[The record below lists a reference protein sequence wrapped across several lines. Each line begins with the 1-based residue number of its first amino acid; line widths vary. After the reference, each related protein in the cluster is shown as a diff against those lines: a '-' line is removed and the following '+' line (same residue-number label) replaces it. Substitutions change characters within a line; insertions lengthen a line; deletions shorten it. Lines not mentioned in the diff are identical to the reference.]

1 MTKDYYAIDRAKMS
15 RAKQKIYNEQVNPW
29 LTNCKGTLMLWAAL
43 LLLSIAPAIG
53 QTVLISPTGDGGFEN
68 GTTFAANGWTAVN
81 GTGNTARVWYA
92 GTGKSGYTGNRAAFI
107 GNSTTT
113 VGTSTA
119 SRTVHLY
126 RSITLPPGATNIA
139 LSFKYK
145 QEVADVLGSTLYDYI
160 AVYTST
166 AVPVSGTLPTGTPHF
181 GPFPNVAVPNFAN
194 QSVTLPNSLAGTTV
208 NLIFT
213 FKADGVSP
221 DGYGAVDDISLSY
234 VISTSPTISAT
245 TLTAFTNT
253 CVNATNATTNSFTLT
268 GANLTGNATVG
279 ALAGYTYSTATGG
292 PYTNTLTL
300 TPTSGTINQSVF
312 VRFTPTAVQ
321 SYNGDIPI
329 SGGGATA
336 INVAAVGAG
345 ISTPPSVSNGTLG
358 NVTLNGATISAST
371 ISSLGCSAVSAYG
384 IEYSLVS
391 GFTGG
396 TGTQV
401 ATSGFSGSAGG
412 TFTTTLTGLTS
423 GTTYYYRAF
432 ATNGGGT
439 GYSTSVGSFTTSAPG
454 QIGSGNSTS
463 TTFPILSNF
472 GYNYSQQIYT
482 AAELNATQSAGNT
495 FITKIRFRQATLG
508 SQSTY
513 NNWTIYIG
521 NTAKTNFASTTDWV
535 PLNALSQAFSGV
547 LPVITANSWVEITL
561 ATPFIWDGTSN
572 LVIAIDENTPSF
584 SSSSWSSYTAGTGRG
599 IIYYNDT
606 TNPDPAS
613 PPTATVTSGDIAQIQ
628 IVATPIPNCGT
639 PTAITA
645 TATSDTTG
653 TGSFSAPVVGTT
665 PSGYFYELRAS
676 GAAGS
681 GATGLIES
689 GTLASTGS
697 FTFTTTLTG
706 NTTYTLYVRSTCGQ
720 DIGAFSAGVNFTTA
734 CSPVVAF
741 TQNFD
746 ASTSIPTC
754 WAKVGTSGT
763 ATITTLGNASS
774 PNSLSL
780 LGSSTTGKV
789 VVSLPPVSNAGANT
803 HWLRFKYRFYGT
815 SGETIEVGYLTN
827 PANAASFMPI
837 TSVVATSALFTEA
850 QLDLGTAAGT
860 NRYLAFRAGTAN
872 TTVFIDDVIWE
883 TKPSCFV
890 PAAPLAATPSSVS
903 AVLTFG
909 ASPTNPAEYEYYVST
924 VNTAPTAGT
933 AASGT
938 TNTTTANATGLAP
951 NTLHYWWVRAACGAS
966 DKSLWVSGGS
976 FTTMKLEPANQ
987 ATNFA
992 VNATNVTTT
1001 NIPLTWTAA
1010 VAGGAAPDG
1019 YLLRANNTA
1028 VVPTPTDG
1036 TDPGSGSLSL
1046 ATLPASYKATGATAA
1061 SATFTTGTAGTMYY
1075 FNNHT
1080 YANSGANINFKTDA
1094 PPTLNYATK
1103 PAVVSALVT
1112 NLPNTSS
1119 AEISWT
1125 LPATFNAANHTVL
1138 VFVKEGSTIATGTLT
1153 NSPATYTANAAINAG
1168 SPYQADADAHTVYKG
1183 TGAGVTITG
1192 LTLGQTYFVTVVVV
1206 MNTAN
1211 YNNTHSYSANSDT
1224 SILVGYCIPNSTGA
1238 KHITNVTITG
1248 GASDINKN
1256 STQGANGYQDWTT
1269 GSGAVAPAS
1278 AIQGGT
1284 VSFSVATNNTAF
1296 LNIWVDWDNN
1306 FVFSDSERMYSST
1319 VTTTG
1324 PNTGTFVVPVGAS
1337 LGNHRMR
1344 VRNSASINPAAC
1356 GTINN
1361 GEAEDYTFTVLQA
1374 PMPTITSFSPASYCA
1389 ASGLLTIDGTNFL
1402 NATVKI
1408 GNTAI
1413 TPISINTA
1421 ATQITATVNAG
1432 ISGIITVTTPGGT
1445 ASSATPFAVTAPP
1458 AIVLSSSAATICS
1471 GTATPLITITQGA
1484 SDYTGYSWTSVPAGQ
1499 PVSGTAAA
1507 GFTLSPAT
1515 NAVYTLT
1522 ASNPGT
1528 TCTTT
1533 ATFTV
1538 TVNASPA
1545 AFTVSP
1551 AEATICD
1558 GQVQAITANGG
1569 PAAVT
1574 ILTEDFN
1581 GEVPGWTVINNSIGG
1596 IVDNAEWALYES
1608 TTSFKSNDNTDFV
1621 MSDSN
1626 AQGSSGIITE
1636 TYLISPVFS
1645 LANLT
1650 SASLEFYHY
1659 YSDYDA
1665 NDSATV
1671 QITLDGG
1678 VTWTNVQTYTTS
1690 QGSATAFVL
1699 ANLNL
1704 TPYINNS
1711 NVQLRFKYIADW
1723 GYYWAIDNLAVK
1735 ALSNPQYIW
1744 SPATGLYTD
1753 AAATIPYTG
1762 TSATVV
1768 YAKPSVTTSYTASV
1782 TNAAGCTTSRTSVI
1796 TVGPK
1801 QWIGGTST
1809 DYNTPSNWC
1818 GNTVPT
1824 AQDIVRIT
1832 NTSNK
1837 PVVTG
1842 NITALAKSVTVEDGG
1857 KLTVASGNVLHVTNE
1872 VVVGATGEVIFEN
1885 NAHLIQD
1892 AVLNANSG
1900 AVKVHRNSSLLFRQ
1914 DYTMWSSPVAGQ
1926 NVRSFSQETIL
1937 ARFYTYNP
1945 LTDFFESMFANE
1957 QSSAGV
1963 SFAEGKGYLI
1973 RMPNGAPQPGYV
1985 EGTTAIKYDGLF
1997 TGTPHTGNVTVP
2009 VTPGFNAVG
2018 NPYPSPISITG
2029 FFAANSGNT
2038 DGVIYLWRR
2047 KNGST
2052 TASAYATVNSEGEFV
2067 TSTHAGS
2074 DDPNNI
2080 LQTGQGFVVKAQ
2092 ASSINFNNGMRSSST
2107 VNDNSFFRMN
2117 NNPPVVESHRIWLNL
2132 SNEASQIA
2140 QMLVGYKSNA
2150 SMGIDTG
2157 IDALFIND
2165 VETGLNSVI
2174 DGNAYV
2180 IQGRSLP
2187 FDTQDIVPLQFKTPA
2202 AGSYSIAIDH
2212 VDGMFLGNQDIFLK
2226 DNVLG
2231 VTHDLKASNYSFTS
2245 EAGIFDDRFEIVYAQ
2260 ALGLEGPKVD
2270 ANTIMIY
2277 KQDRNLVVNSGT
2289 AVMASVKVF
2298 DTRGRLVYERS
2309 NINAGETVISDL
2321 RAQEQMLI
2329 VQVTTVENG
2338 KVSKKV
2344 IY

>member
-15 RAKQKIYNEQVNPW
+15 RPKQKIYNEQVNPW

-43 LLLSIAPAIG
+43 LLLSIAPAVG

-81 GTGNTARVWYA
+81 GTNTARVWYA
-92 GTGKSGYTGNRAAFI
+92 GTGKTGYTGNRAAFI
-107 GNSTTT
+107 GDNATT
-113 VGTSTA
+113 VGTTTGG
-119 SRTVHLY
+119 RTVHLY
-126 RSITLPPGATNIA
+126 RSVTLPVGATNIA

-145 QEVADVLGSTLYDYI
+145 QEVSDVSGTTIYDYI

-166 AVPVSGTLPTGTPHF
+166 AVPVNGTLPTGTPHF
-181 GPFPNVAVPNFAN
+181 GPFPNVAVPNFTTQN
-194 QSVTLPNSLAGTTV
+194 VTLPNSLAGTTV

-221 DGYGAVDDISLSY
+221 HAYGAVDDISLSY
-234 VISTSPTISAT
+234 ILNTSPAISAT
-245 TLTAFTNT
+245 TLGAFSNT
-253 CVNATNATTNSFTLT
+253 CPNTTNSVSNSFTVNGSFLT
-268 GANLTGNATVG
+268 GDLTVG
-279 ALAGYTYSTATGG
+279 ALPGYAYSINAGG

-300 TPTSGTINQSVF
+300 SPVSGSISQAVF
-312 VRFTPTAVQ
+312 VRFTPTAAQ
-321 SYNGDIPI
+321 SFNGNIPV
-329 SGGGATA
+329 SGGGATT
-336 INVAAVGAG
+336 INVAATGAG
-345 ISTPPSVSNGTLG
+345 VDFPPSFSSNGTSG
-358 NVTLNGATISAST
+358 SITYSGATISGAT
-371 ISSLGCSAVSAYG
+371 ISNIGCTPVTAVG
-384 IEYSLVS
+384 IQYSTSSTFATGNLTVAGS
-391 GFTGG
+391 GFNG
-396 TGTQV
+396 
-401 ATSGFSGSAGG
+401 ANGG
-412 TFTTTLTGLTS
+412 TFSATISGLAA

-432 ATNGGGT
+432 ATNSGGT
-439 GYSTSVGSFTTSAPG
+439 SFHTSTNSFVTLYSMPVPWAEPFTTTVLPAGWINTSSWNITTTTAMGTGAGNYIYKNLYSGLTSANFTTVNVGLLGNSDRLTFDYRLANFSSPYAPPALGSGNFLLEISTDYGASWNTLETVVNNEVAGWQSKTYSLAAYANQRVRLRLTGNRTSGDYYLGFDNFKIEAVPSCEVPVGPFASSAITTSTATIAWGASSSAPSNGYQYYYTTATTNPNSTNPTANGSTAAGILTANLNGLSSNSTYYWWVRAACSGSDISQWVSGGSFTTNCDA
-454 QIGSGNSTS
+454 
-463 TTFPILSNF
+463 
-472 GYNYSQQIYT
+472 
-482 AAELNATQSAGNT
+482 
-495 FITKIRFRQATLG
+495 
-508 SQSTY
+508 
-513 NNWTIYIG
+513 
-521 NTAKTNFASTTDWV
+521 
-535 PLNALSQAFSGV
+535 
-547 LPVITANSWVEITL
+547 
-561 ATPFIWDGTSN
+561 
-572 LVIAIDENTPSF
+572 
-584 SSSSWSSYTAGTGRG
+584 
-599 IIYYNDT
+599 
-606 TNPDPAS
+606 
-613 PPTATVTSGDIAQIQ
+613 VT
-628 IVATPIPNCGT
+628 
-639 PTAITA
+639 
-645 TATSDTTG
+645 
-653 TGSFSAPVVGTT
+653 
-665 PSGYFYELRAS
+665 
-676 GAAGS
+676 
-681 GATGLIES
+681 
-689 GTLASTGS
+689 
-697 FTFTTTLTG
+697 
-706 NTTYTLYVRSTCGQ
+706 
-720 DIGAFSAGVNFTTA
+720 
-734 CSPVVAF
+734 AF

-746 ASTSIPTC
+746 GVTVPALPACWSRVGTTGTVYTQNTSSSSTPNTLYMYSTST
-754 WAKVGTSGT
+754 TSR
-763 ATITTLGNASS
+763 
-774 PNSLSL
+774 P
-780 LGSSTTGKV
+780 V
-789 VVSLPPVSNAGANT
+789 VAMAPISNAGANT
-803 HWLRFKYRFYGT
+803 HWLRFKYRSNLT
-815 SGETIEVGYLTN
+815 NGETIEVGYLTI
-827 PANAASFMPI
+827 PTDPASFVGVA
-837 TSVVATSALFTEA
+837 SVVASSFTYSEA
-850 QLDLGTAAGT
+850 QIDLGTAPG
-860 NRYLAFRAGTAN
+860 NNQYIAFRTGTL
-872 TTVFIDDVIWE
+872 TYSVLIDDVIWE
-883 TKPSCFV
+883 PKPTCFV
-890 PAAPLAATPSSVS
+890 PVAPLAAVPSVNG
-903 AVLTFG
+903 ATLTFG
-909 ASPTNPAEYEYYVST
+909 ASPTNPAAYEYYVST

-938 TNTTTANATGLAP
+938 TNTTTANVTGLPP

-976 FTTMKLEPANQ
+976 FTTSKLEPANQ

-992 VNATNVTTT
+992 VNAANVTTV

-1010 VAGGAAPDG
+1010 VAGSAAPDG

-1028 VVPTPTDG
+1028 VIPTPADG

-1046 ATLPASYKATGATAA
+1046 ATLPASYKATGAAAA

-1094 PPTLNYATK
+1094 PLTLNYATK

-1153 NSPATYTANAAINAG
+1153 NSPDTYTANAAINAG

-1183 TGAGVTITG
+1183 TGTGVTVTG

-1206 MNTAN
+1206 MNSAN

-1224 SILVGYCIPNSTGA
+1224 SILVGYCVPNSTGA

-1344 VRNSASINPAAC
+1344 VRNSAAINPTAC

-1389 ASGLLTIDGTNFL
+1389 ASGLLTITGTNFL

-1458 AIVLSSSAATICS
+1458 VIALSSSAATICS

-1484 SDYTGYSWTSVPAGQ
+1484 SDYIDYSWTSVPAGQ

-1533 ATFTV
+1533 TTFTV

-1558 GQVQAITANGG
+1558 GQIQAITANGG

-1581 GEVPGWTVINNSIGG
+1581 GEAAGWTVINNSTLG
-1596 IVDNAEWALYES
+1596 DDPTEANWYLYES
-1608 TTSFKSNDNTDFV
+1608 GSIQSNDNTDFI

-1626 AQGSSGIITE
+1626 AQGQDGLTE
-1636 TYLISPVFS
+1636 TYLMSPVFNLS
-1645 LANLT
+1645 NLT
-1650 SASLEFYHY
+1650 SASLEFYQY
-1659 YSDYDA
+1659 YNDYNT

-1671 QITLDGG
+1671 QISINGG
-1678 VTWTNVQTYTTS
+1678 TTWTNVQVYTTD
-1690 QGSATAFVL
+1690 QGTGTAFAFTTL
-1699 ANLNL
+1699 DL
-1704 TPYINNS
+1704 TPYINNT
-1711 NVQLRFKYIADW
+1711 NVQLRFKYVAIW
-1723 GYYWAIDNLAVK
+1723 GFYWAIDNVAVK

-1762 TSATVV
+1762 SSATVV

-1837 PVVTG
+1837 PMVSG

-1872 VVVGATGEVIFEN
+1872 VVVGATGEVVFEN
-1885 NAHLIQD
+1885 NAHLLQD
-1892 AVLNANSG
+1892 ATVNANMG
-1900 AVKVHRNSSLLFRQ
+1900 AIKVHRNSSLLFRQ
-1914 DYTMWSSPVAGQ
+1914 DYTMWSSPVSGQ
-1926 NVRSFSQETIL
+1926 NVRSFSQETVL

-1945 LTDFFESMFANE
+1945 LTDFFESMFATE
-1957 QSSAGV
+1957 QAAAGV
-1963 SFAEGKGYLI
+1963 SFAQGQGYLV
-1973 RMPNGAPQPGYV
+1973 RMPNGAPEAGYV

-1997 TGTPHTGNVTVP
+1997 TGTPHTGSISVP
-2009 VTPGFNAVG
+2009 VTPAGFNAIG

-2029 FFAANSGNT
+2029 FFAANTGNT

-2074 DDPNNI
+2074 DDPNNV

-2092 ASSINFNNGMRSSST
+2092 ASAINFNNGMRSSST

-2132 SNEASQIA
+2132 SKDANQVA

-2150 SMGIDTG
+2150 TMGIDTG
-2157 IDALFIND
+2157 IDAIFIND
-2165 VETGLNSVI
+2165 VETGLNSI
-2174 DGNAYV
+2174 LDGNAYV

-2187 FDTQDIVPLQFKTPA
+2187 FDAQDIVPLQFKTPV

-2245 EAGIFDDRFEIVYAQ
+2245 EAGVHDNRFEIVYAE
-2260 ALGLEGPKVD
+2260 ALGQEAPKVD

-2289 AVMASVKVF
+2289 AVMANVKVF

-2309 NINAGETVISDL
+2309 NINATETVISDL
-2321 RAQEQMLI
+2321 RAEEQMLI